1 MIVLSLGTNLGDR
14 SVNLAQA
21 RALLET
27 KLKVTLKCSKE
38 LETKAIG
45 FEGEDFLN
53 QVVAFKK
60 PCRLSPRKLL
70 EVCKSIEI
78 EMGRPAHD
86 AEYDESG
93 NRIYHN
99 RIIDID
105 ILFFDDKKISDTDLT
120 IPHPQVLTRGFIK
133 ELLEDLDI
141 NDNTGDRRSDC

>member
-53 QVVAFKK
+53 QVVAFEK
-60 PCRLSPRKLL
+60 PDGLEPEGLL
-70 EVCKSIEI
+70 DICQRIEI
-78 EMGRPAHD
+78 EMGRKPHCPKYQED
-86 AEYDESG
+86 GTRLYED
-93 NRIYHN
+93 

-105 ILFFDDKKISDTDLT
+105 ILFFDDVKINTERLT
-120 IPHPQVLTRGFIK
+120 IPHTQVQERFFVT
-133 ELLEDLDI
+133 ELLQNIDEKL
-141 NDNTGDRRSDC
+141 